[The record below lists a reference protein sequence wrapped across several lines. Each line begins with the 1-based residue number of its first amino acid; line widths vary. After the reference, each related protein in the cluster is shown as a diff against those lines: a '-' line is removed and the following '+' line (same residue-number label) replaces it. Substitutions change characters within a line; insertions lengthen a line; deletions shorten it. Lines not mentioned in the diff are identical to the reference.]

1 MAHYSISKRV
11 RKNQTVYCARVRN
24 KESGVITFSTPK
36 TFHSKASAIKWA
48 KSMVQKVELLLNAL
62 KEKQLHHCYTNP
74 YLDIFQ
80 ISMGSIKS
88 VKISNNIQY
97 KSKLKL
103 TFI

>member
-1 MAHYSISKRV
+1 MAYYSITKTL
-11 RKNQTVYCARVRN
+11 RKNINVYQVRVRN
-24 KESGVITFSTPK
+24 KESGVVTFSKSK
-36 TFHSKASAIKWA
+36 TFQSKVAAKKWA
-48 KSMVQKVELLLNAL
+48 KSMVHKVELLLNAL

-97 KSKLKL
+97 KNKLKL
-103 TFI
+103 TFR